1 MLQTLNKPFF
11 IFLDSDKTSED
22 EVSPNAEKLAE
33 YGFVEG
39 VNFTVSKKREIE
51 NYMSSVGIERLVPG
65 ANLAFTDWCDVK
77 ALSKSNGLAAAL
89 GGKKIA
95 NKLFS
100 SLTFEELRETF
111 FNGQVD
117 EFEELY
123 MKVSALA
130 D

>member
-1 MLQTLNKPFF
+1 MNKPFF

-22 EVSPNAEKLAE
+22 EASPNAEKLAE

-39 VNFTVSKKREIE
+39 ENFTVSKKREIE
-51 NYMSSVGIERLVPG
+51 NYMSSAGIERLVPG
-65 ANLAFTDWCDVK
+65 ANLVFTDWCDVK
-77 ALSKSNGLAAAL
+77 ALSKSNGLAGAL

-111 FNGQVD
+111 FNGEVD
-117 EFEELY
+117 EFVELH